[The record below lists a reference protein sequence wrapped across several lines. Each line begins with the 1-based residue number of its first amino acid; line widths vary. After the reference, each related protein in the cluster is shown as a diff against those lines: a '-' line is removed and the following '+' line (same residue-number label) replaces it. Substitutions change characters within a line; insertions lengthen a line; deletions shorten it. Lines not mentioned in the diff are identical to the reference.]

1 MSLDSSDYD
10 DGTFRQQL
18 KMMVVNLIKNF
29 GRPGGMSAS
38 AKNLDYGLGIHTDS
52 QDEVAYICGQI
63 SAEYDRIQ
71 IMQNTFGYLP
81 QKPVTS
87 R

>member
-1 MSLDSSDYD
+1 MSLDSGDYD

-18 KMMVVNLIKNF
+18 KLMVVNLIKNF
-29 GRPGGMSAS
+29 GRPGGMSMS
-38 AKNLDYGLGIHTDS
+38 AKDLDYASQIHTDS

-71 IMQNTFGYLP
+71 MMQNTFGYLP
-81 QKPVTS
+81 EKTFTD